1 MNKIFKLITSISFL
15 FFSINAALSEE
26 NFFNEALKMYQNEK
40 YEDARFMLERNIVFN
55 PKDAKSYLYL
65 AKIYNHEEDQNKEEY
80 NLETTLLIEPNNEE
94 AILMLMKIALK
105 KSNYSKV
112 NDLSQ
117 TFIKVCK
124 KLCDENNEIQKSLKN
139 IEPATMSLDQ
149 NLNKILIIDFG
160 SQFTQLIARRI
171 RELGVFSEI
180 VSHKKIK
187 IKHIDKSIKG
197 IILSGG
203 PLNVYEINKYSFDK
217 KIINLSIPIL
227 GICFGHQ
234 ILSKLNGGRVKQ
246 SKHREFG
253 LANIYKKNESLL
265 IKNFFNK
272 QKSKKVWMSH
282 ADQVSK
288 LPKNFKVIASS
299 TNSKFAIVENKLN
312 KFYGIQFHPEVT
324 HTENGKKL
332 ISNFIFLICKI
343 KRNWSSKDQKIQLI
357 KEVKD
362 QVGSEKVICALS
374 GGVDSSVVAQLL
386 NKAIGK
392 KLYCIFVNTGL
403 LRKNEEVQVVQTF
416 KKRLK
421 INLIYVNAE
430 KEFLKKLHNV
440 SDPEKKRKIIG
451 NLFIKIFERYAKKIK
466 NVKFL
471 AQGTLY
477 PDLIESRSVTGS
489 QTSKIKS
496 HHNVGG
502 LPKKM
507 KLKLVEPLKFLFKD
521 EVRKLG
527 LELNLN
533 KDIISRHPFPGPG
546 LAIRMPGLI
555 TNEKIK
561 ILKEADYYFIQAL
574 RDHGLYHKIWQAY
587 AALLP
592 VKTVGVMGDN
602 RTYEYLCLLRAI
614 TSEDGMTADFY
625 EFKKSFM
632 ETISNKIV
640 NSIRGINRVVYDITS
655 KPPSTI
661 ELE

>member
-1 MNKIFKLITSISFL
+1 
-15 FFSINAALSEE
+15 
-26 NFFNEALKMYQNEK
+26 
-40 YEDARFMLERNIVFN
+40 
-55 PKDAKSYLYL
+55 
-65 AKIYNHEEDQNKEEY
+65 
-80 NLETTLLIEPNNEE
+80 
-94 AILMLMKIALK
+94 
-105 KSNYSKV
+105 
-112 NDLSQ
+112 
-117 TFIKVCK
+117 
-124 KLCDENNEIQKSLKN
+124 
-139 IEPATMSLDQ
+139 MSLDK

-171 RELGVFSEI
+171 RESGVYSEI
-180 VSHKKIK
+180 ISHKKVK
-187 IKHIDKSIKG
+187 NKNIDNSIKG

-203 PLNVYEINKYSFDK
+203 PLNVYQINKYSFDK
-217 KIINLSIPIL
+217 RIIENQIPVL

-246 SKHREFG
+246 SKYREFG
-253 LANIYKKNESLL
+253 LANIRKKRESILT
-265 IKNFFNK
+265 KNFFNK
-272 QKSKKVWMSH
+272 KNINKVWMSH

-288 LPKNFKVIASS
+288 LPKNFNVIASS
-299 TNSKFAIVENKLN
+299 QNSKFAIIENKKKN
-312 KFYGIQFHPEVT
+312 FYGVQFHPEVT

-332 ISNFIFLICKI
+332 INNFIFLICKI
-343 KRNWSSKDQKIQLI
+343 KRNWSSKDQKIKLI
-357 KEVKD
+357 KDV
-362 QVGSEKVICALS
+362 QNLVGKNKVICALS

-392 KLYCIFVNTGL
+392 KLFCIFVNTGL
-403 LRKNEEVQVVQTF
+403 LRKNEEIQVVKTF
-416 KKRLK
+416 KKKLK

-430 KEFLKKLHNV
+430 NEFLRKLNNV

-451 NLFIKIFERYAKKIK
+451 NLFIKIFERYAKRIK

-477 PDLIESRSVTGS
+477 PDLIESKSVTGS

-527 LELNLN
+527 LELKLS
-533 KDIISRHPFPGPG
+533 KEIISRHPFPGPG
-546 LAIRMPGLI
+546 LAIRMPGII
-555 TNEKIK
+555 TKEKIK
-561 ILKEADYYFIQAL
+561 ILKEADNYFIQAL
-574 RDHGLYHKIWQAY
+574 KDHNLYNKIWQAY

-625 EFKKSFM
+625 DFKKSFIQM
-632 ETISNKIV
+632 ISNKIV
-640 NSIRGINRVVYDITS
+640 NSIRGVNRVVYDVTS

>member
-1 MNKIFKLITSISFL
+1 
-15 FFSINAALSEE
+15 
-26 NFFNEALKMYQNEK
+26 
-40 YEDARFMLERNIVFN
+40 
-55 PKDAKSYLYL
+55 
-65 AKIYNHEEDQNKEEY
+65 
-80 NLETTLLIEPNNEE
+80 
-94 AILMLMKIALK
+94 
-105 KSNYSKV
+105 
-112 NDLSQ
+112 
-117 TFIKVCK
+117 
-124 KLCDENNEIQKSLKN
+124 
-139 IEPATMSLDQ
+139 MSLDQ
-149 NLNKILIIDFG
+149 NLDKILILDFG

-180 VSHKKIK
+180 ISHKKIK
-187 IKHIDKSIKG
+187 LKNFDKTIKG

-203 PLNVYEINKYSFDK
+203 PLNVYQISKYSFDK
-217 KIINLSIPIL
+217 KIINLNIPIL

-234 ILSKLNGGRVKQ
+234 ILSKVNGGNVKQ
-246 SKHREFG
+246 SKYREFG
-253 LANIYKKNESLL
+253 LTNIYKKNDSLL
-265 IKNFFNK
+265 TKNFFNK
-272 QKSKKVWMSH
+272 KNFTKVWMSH
-282 ADQVSK
+282 ADEVSK
-288 LPKNFKVIASS
+288 LPKNFNVVASS
-299 TNSKFAIVENKLN
+299 DNSKFAIVENKQK
-312 KFYGIQFHPEVT
+312 KFYGAQFHPEVT
-324 HTENGKKL
+324 HTKNGKRL
-332 ISNFIFLICKI
+332 ISNFIFLICKV
-343 KRNWSSKDQKIQLI
+343 KRNWSSRDQKIQLI

-362 QVGSEKVICALS
+362 QVGSNKVICALS

-403 LRKNEEVQVVQTF
+403 LRKNEEVQVVKTF
-416 KKRLK
+416 KKKLK
-421 INLIYVNAE
+421 MNLIYVNAE
-430 KEFLKKLHNV
+430 KEFLRKLSNV
-440 SDPEKKRKIIG
+440 SDPEKKRIIIG

-477 PDLIESRSVTGS
+477 PDLIESKSVTGS

-507 KLKLVEPLKFLFKD
+507 KLQLVEPLKFLFKD

-527 LELNLN
+527 LELNLS

-555 TNEKIK
+555 TMEKIK
-561 ILKEADYYFIQAL
+561 ILKEADYYFIQTL
-574 RDHGLYHKIWQAY
+574 KDNGLYHKIWQAY

-640 NSIRGINRVVYDITS
+640 NNIRGINRVVYDITS
-655 KPPSTI
+655 KPPSNI

>member
-1 MNKIFKLITSISFL
+1 MSFK
-15 FFSINAALSEE
+15 
-26 NFFNEALKMYQNEK
+26 K
-40 YEDARFMLERNIVFN
+40 
-55 PKDAKSYLYL
+55 
-65 AKIYNHEEDQNKEEY
+65 
-80 NLETTLLIEPNNEE
+80 NLD
-94 AILMLMKIALK
+94 
-105 KSNYSKV
+105 KV
-112 NDLSQ
+112 
-117 TFIKVCK
+117 
-124 KLCDENNEIQKSLKN
+124 
-139 IEPATMSLDQ
+139 
-149 NLNKILIIDFG
+149 LIIDFG

-180 VSHKKIK
+180 ISHKKINYK
-187 IKHIDKSIKG
+187 NINSTVKG

-203 PLNVYEINKYSFDK
+203 PLNVYQINKYSFDK
-217 KIINLSIPIL
+217 KIIQSGVPVL

-234 ILSKLNGGRVKQ
+234 ILSKINGGRVKQ

-253 LANIYKKNESLL
+253 LANIYKKKDCLL
-265 IKNFFNK
+265 TNKFFYNK
-272 QKSKKVWMSH
+272 KSNKVWMSH
-282 ADQVSK
+282 SDEVSK

-299 TNSKFAIVENKLN
+299 QNSKFTIIENKLKN
-312 KFYGIQFHPEVT
+312 FYGVQFHPEVT

-332 ISNFIFLICKI
+332 ISNFIFLICKF
-343 KRNWSSKDQKIQLI
+343 KKNWSPKDQKIKLI
-357 KEVKD
+357 REIQD
-362 QVGSEKVICALS
+362 QVGDNKVICALS

-403 LRKNEEVQVVQTF
+403 LRKNEETQVIKTF
-416 KKRLK
+416 KKRLR

-430 KEFLKKLHNV
+430 KEFITKLSNV

-451 NLFIKIFERYAKKIK
+451 NLFIKIFEKYAKKIK

-477 PDLIESRSVTGS
+477 PDLIESKSVTGS
-489 QTSKIKS
+489 QSSKIKS

-533 KDIISRHPFPGPG
+533 NEIISRHPFPGPG
-546 LAIRMPGLI
+546 LAIRMPGVI
-555 TNEKIK
+555 TREKIN
-561 ILKEADYYFIQAL
+561 ILKEADHYFIQAL
-574 RDHGLYHKIWQAY
+574 REHGLYHKIWQAY

-625 EFKKSFM
+625 EFKKSFSQM
-632 ETISNKIV
+632 ISNKIV

>member
-1 MNKIFKLITSISFL
+1 
-15 FFSINAALSEE
+15 
-26 NFFNEALKMYQNEK
+26 
-40 YEDARFMLERNIVFN
+40 
-55 PKDAKSYLYL
+55 
-65 AKIYNHEEDQNKEEY
+65 
-80 NLETTLLIEPNNEE
+80 
-94 AILMLMKIALK
+94 
-105 KSNYSKV
+105 
-112 NDLSQ
+112 
-117 TFIKVCK
+117 
-124 KLCDENNEIQKSLKN
+124 
-139 IEPATMSLDQ
+139 MSLDL
-149 NLNKILIIDFG
+149 NLNKILIVDFG

-171 RELGVFSEI
+171 RELGVFSEL

-187 IKHIDKSIKG
+187 SVHIKPNIKG

-203 PLNVYEINKYSFDK
+203 PLNVYQLNSNSFDK
-217 KIINLSIPIL
+217 NILKLGIPIL

-234 ILSKLNGGRVKQ
+234 ILSKFNGGRVKQ

-253 LANIYKKNESLL
+253 LVNIFKKNSCLL
-265 IKNFFNK
+265 TKNFFN
-272 QKSKKVWMSH
+272 QKNYNKVWMSH

-288 LPKNFKVIASS
+288 LPKTFKVVASS
-299 TNSKFAIVENKLN
+299 ENSKFAIVESKIN
-312 KFYGIQFHPEVT
+312 KFFGVQFHPEVT
-324 HTENGKKL
+324 HTKNGKKI
-332 ISNFIFLICKI
+332 ISNFVFIICKI
-343 KRNWSSKDQKIQLI
+343 KKNWSSKDQKVQLI
-357 KEVKD
+357 REIKE
-362 QVGSEKVICALS
+362 QVGSNKVLCALS

-403 LRKNEEVQVVQTF
+403 LRKDEEIQVVKTF

-430 KEFLKKLHNV
+430 KQFLNRLKDV

-451 NLFIKIFERYAKKIK
+451 NLFIKIFELYSKKIK

-477 PDLIESRSVTGS
+477 PDLIESKSVTGS
-489 QTSKIKS
+489 QSSKIKS

-533 KDIISRHPFPGPG
+533 KEIISRHPFPGPG
-546 LAIRMPGLI
+546 LAIRMPGVI
-555 TNEKIK
+555 TLEKIK
-561 ILKEADYYFIQAL
+561 ILKEADFYFIQAL
-574 RDHGLYHKIWQAY
+574 REHKLYDKIWQAY

-614 TSEDGMTADFY
+614 TSEDGMTADY
-625 EFKKSFM
+625 YDFKKSFM
-632 ETISNKIV
+632 QNISNKIV
-640 NSIRGINRVVYDITS
+640 NSIRGINRVVYDVTS
-655 KPPSTI
+655 KPPSTV

>member
-1 MNKIFKLITSISFL
+1 M
-15 FFSINAALSEE
+15 
-26 NFFNEALKMYQNEK
+26 
-40 YEDARFMLERNIVFN
+40 
-55 PKDAKSYLYL
+55 
-65 AKIYNHEEDQNKEEY
+65 
-80 NLETTLLIEPNNEE
+80 TLN
-94 AILMLMKIALK
+94 
-105 KSNYSKV
+105 
-112 NDLSQ
+112 
-117 TFIKVCK
+117 
-124 KLCDENNEIQKSLKN
+124 
-139 IEPATMSLDQ
+139 Q
-149 NLNKILIIDFG
+149 NLSKILIIDFG

-171 RELGVFSEI
+171 RELGIFSEI
-180 VSHKKIK
+180 ISHNKIK
-187 IKHIDKSIKG
+187 NKDINHNIKG

-217 KIINLSIPIL
+217 KIIENGIPLL

-234 ILSKLNGGRVKQ
+234 ILSKLNGGKVKQ

-253 LANIYKKNESLL
+253 MTNIHKKKDSLL
-265 IKNFFNK
+265 TKNFFNDK
-272 QKSKKVWMSH
+272 NSVKVWMSH
-282 ADQVSK
+282 ADQVSR
-288 LPKNFKVIASS
+288 LPKNFEVIGSS
-299 TNSKFAIVENKLN
+299 LNSKFAIIENRSKY
-312 KFYGIQFHPEVT
+312 FYGVQFHPEVT

-332 ISNFIFLICKI
+332 LSNFVFLICKM
-343 KRNWSSKDQKIQLI
+343 KKNWSLKDQKSKLI
-357 KEVKD
+357 EEVRL
-362 QVGSEKVICALS
+362 QVGENKVICALS

-403 LRKNEEVQVVQTF
+403 LRKNEEKQVVNTF
-416 KKRLK
+416 RKKLK

-430 KEFLKKLHNV
+430 NEFIQKLKNV

-477 PDLIESRSVTGS
+477 PDLIESKSVTGS

-507 KLKLVEPLKFLFKD
+507 KLNLVEPLKFLFKD

-533 KDIISRHPFPGPG
+533 KEIISRHPFPGPG
-546 LAIRMPGLI
+546 LAIRIPGVL
-555 TNEKIK
+555 TKDKIQ
-561 ILKEADYYFIQAL
+561 ILKEADYLYIKAL
-574 RDHGLYHKIWQAY
+574 KENNLYDKIWQAY

-625 EFKKSFM
+625 NFNKSFLQR
-632 ETISNKIV
+632 ISNKIV
-640 NSIRGINRVVYDITS
+640 NSVRGINRVVYDITS

>member
-1 MNKIFKLITSISFL
+1 
-15 FFSINAALSEE
+15 
-26 NFFNEALKMYQNEK
+26 
-40 YEDARFMLERNIVFN
+40 
-55 PKDAKSYLYL
+55 
-65 AKIYNHEEDQNKEEY
+65 
-80 NLETTLLIEPNNEE
+80 
-94 AILMLMKIALK
+94 
-105 KSNYSKV
+105 
-112 NDLSQ
+112 
-117 TFIKVCK
+117 
-124 KLCDENNEIQKSLKN
+124 
-139 IEPATMSLDQ
+139 MSLDQ

-187 IKHIDKSIKG
+187 LKDFDQTIKG

-203 PLNVYEINKYSFDK
+203 PLNVYQINKYSFDN
-217 KIINLSIPIL
+217 KIINLNIPIL

-272 QKSKKVWMSH
+272 KKSKKVWMSH
-282 ADQVSK
+282 ADQVSR

-299 TNSKFAIVENKLN
+299 TNSKFAIVENKLK

-357 KEVKD
+357 KEVKN

-421 INLIYVNAE
+421 MNLIYVNAE

-451 NLFIKIFERYAKKIK
+451 NLFIKIFERYAKRIK

-477 PDLIESRSVTGS
+477 PDLIESKSVTGS

-502 LPKKM
+502 LPKNM
-507 KLKLVEPLKFLFKD
+507 KLRLIEPLKFLFKD

-527 LELNLN
+527 LELNLS

-555 TNEKIK
+555 TNDKIK

-574 RDHGLYHKIWQAY
+574 KDHGLYHKIWQAY

-632 ETISNKIV
+632 ETISNQIV

>member
-1 MNKIFKLITSISFL
+1 
-15 FFSINAALSEE
+15 
-26 NFFNEALKMYQNEK
+26 
-40 YEDARFMLERNIVFN
+40 
-55 PKDAKSYLYL
+55 
-65 AKIYNHEEDQNKEEY
+65 
-80 NLETTLLIEPNNEE
+80 
-94 AILMLMKIALK
+94 
-105 KSNYSKV
+105 
-112 NDLSQ
+112 
-117 TFIKVCK
+117 
-124 KLCDENNEIQKSLKN
+124 
-139 IEPATMSLDQ
+139 MSLNQ

-171 RELGVFSEI
+171 RELGIFSEI

-187 IKHIDKSIKG
+187 NKDINNFTKG

-217 KIINLSIPIL
+217 KIIENKVPVL

-234 ILSKLNGGRVKQ
+234 ILSKLNKGKIKQ

-253 LANIYKKNESLL
+253 LVNIYKKKDSLL
-265 IKNFFNK
+265 TKNFFNNK
-272 QKSKKVWMSH
+272 KNNKVWMSH
-282 ADQVSK
+282 SDQVSK
-288 LPKNFKVIASS
+288 LPKNFSVIASS
-299 TNSKFAIVENKLN
+299 QNSKFAIVENIYK
-312 KFYGIQFHPEVT
+312 KFYGVQFHPEVT
-324 HTENGKKL
+324 HTKNGKKL
-332 ISNFIFLICKI
+332 IKNFIFLICRMRK
-343 KRNWSSKDQKIQLI
+343 NWSSKDQKIKLI
-357 KEVKD
+357 NDIRYQVKNN
-362 QVGSEKVICALS
+362 KVICALS

-392 KLYCIFVNTGL
+392 KLFCIFVNTGL
-403 LRKNEEVQVVQTF
+403 LRKNEEKQVIDTF
-416 KKRLK
+416 KKKLK

-430 KEFLKKLHNV
+430 KEFLKKLLNI

-477 PDLIESRSVTGS
+477 PDLIESKSVTGS
-489 QTSKIKS
+489 KTSKIKS

-507 KLKLVEPLKFLFKD
+507 KLELVEPLKFLFKD

-527 LELNLN
+527 LELNLS
-533 KDIISRHPFPGPG
+533 KEIISRHPFPGPG
-546 LAIRMPGLI
+546 LAIRMPGII
-555 TNEKIK
+555 TKEKIN
-561 ILKEADYYFIQAL
+561 ILKEADHYFIQAL
-574 RDHGLYHKIWQAY
+574 KEHGLYHKIWQAY

-625 EFKKSFM
+625 EFKKTFVQL
-632 ETISNKIV
+632 ISNKIV

>member
-1 MNKIFKLITSISFL
+1 
-15 FFSINAALSEE
+15 
-26 NFFNEALKMYQNEK
+26 
-40 YEDARFMLERNIVFN
+40 
-55 PKDAKSYLYL
+55 
-65 AKIYNHEEDQNKEEY
+65 
-80 NLETTLLIEPNNEE
+80 
-94 AILMLMKIALK
+94 
-105 KSNYSKV
+105 
-112 NDLSQ
+112 
-117 TFIKVCK
+117 
-124 KLCDENNEIQKSLKN
+124 
-139 IEPATMSLDQ
+139 MSLDQ
-149 NLNKILIIDFG
+149 NLNKIIIIDFG

-180 VSHKKIK
+180 ISHKKIK
-187 IKHIDKSIKG
+187 VKDIDKTTKG

-203 PLNVYEINKYSFDK
+203 PLNVYQMNKYSFDK
-217 KIINLSIPIL
+217 KIIDLNIPIL

-253 LANIYKKNESLL
+253 LANIFKKNDSLL
-265 IKNFFNK
+265 TKNFFNK
-272 QKSKKVWMSH
+272 YNSKKVWMSH

-288 LPKNFKVIASS
+288 LPKNFKVIAASV
-299 TNSKFAIVENKLN
+299 NSKFAIVENKI
-312 KFYGIQFHPEVT
+312 KRFYGVQFHPEVT
-324 HTENGKKL
+324 HTENGKKI
-332 ISNFIFLICKI
+332 ISNFVFLICKI

-357 KEVKD
+357 QEVKE
-362 QVGSEKVICALS
+362 QVGSNKVICALS

-403 LRKNEEVQVVQTF
+403 LRKNEELQVVQTF
-416 KKRLK
+416 KRRLK

-430 KEFLKKLHNV
+430 KEFLKKLKNV
-440 SDPEKKRKIIG
+440 TDPERKRKIIG
-451 NLFIKIFERYAKKIK
+451 NLFIEIFDRYAKKIK

-527 LELNLN
+527 LELNLS

-561 ILKEADYYFIQAL
+561 ILKEADYYFVQAL

-625 EFKKSFM
+625 DFKKSFM